1 VLKKKT
7 TTNQLARSSNRCA
20 VSFKLNKI
28 SPKSRRR
35 HGEGESNIIFFTKCY
50 KCWPIIGLISHTA
63 SCVNKPINSCAPMF
77 HRIGLTLISA
87 AIAIITVIAL
97 ARNKS
102 TDLET
107 DLPVPALL
115 GSPYNQ
121 SSRRTSKS
129 LSEQDSLDLASV
141 LISVADPLVI
151 QAGEAVRNA
160 FNAQRKATCS
170 SIGLYNTRGAIQY
183 AKKAVQSNGTVLYT
197 MEIVLGDDA
206 IFARVALLPNKVG
219 AKFQLILS
227 IPGPC
232 ESGVQEQ
239 LALSALGTLIH
250 PMLDISSRRC

>member
-1 VLKKKT
+1 
-7 TTNQLARSSNRCA
+7 
-20 VSFKLNKI
+20 
-28 SPKSRRR
+28 
-35 HGEGESNIIFFTKCY
+35 
-50 KCWPIIGLISHTA
+50 
-63 SCVNKPINSCAPMF
+63 MF

-87 AIAIITVIAL
+87 AIAIITVIAF
-97 ARNKS
+97 ARNKPA
-102 TDLET
+102 DLET

-115 GSPYNQ
+115 GKPYNQ

-170 SIGLYNTRGAIQY
+170 SIGLHNTRGAIQY

-197 MEIVLGDDA
+197 MEIVFGDDA

-227 IPGPC
+227 IPQAGPC